1 MRRPKFQTRQD
12 DLPTNLASQVDSL
25 QRGLEVLRCFRATD
39 TALELTEVAKR
50 MGLSKLTTLRL
61 LETLEQHGFVLRLKG
76 TDKFVLHVACLI
88 VGQAVLG
95 SSVIVKAARPVLKPF
110 VDRWGGQA
118 LVCVQERQEML
129 VLSLAAAHG
138 AASAGLGVG
147 MRIPLINTAMGH
159 AWLWSQ
165 PSQIQTTWIDRMRS
179 ESTGQAAML
188 ASLYRSFQ
196 SLEEK
201 RVCQTLSPERPD
213 VTYMASPVNLP
224 DGAIAVVGCIH
235 AHSVGETDS
244 EPEQLRNCAA
254 ALPQLAFQL
263 QDEAGRVRTPRAA
276 APQKQIINK
285 PASA

>member
-12 DLPTNLASQVDSL
+12 DLPANLTSQIDSL
-25 QRGLEVLRCFRATD
+25 QRGLEVLRCFRSTD
-39 TALELTEVAKR
+39 TALELAEVANR

-95 SSVIVKAARPVLKPF
+95 SSVIVKAGSPLLKPF

-118 LVCVQERQEML
+118 MVCVQERLEML
-129 VLSLAAAHG
+129 VLSQATAHG
-138 AASAGLGVG
+138 VTSSGLGVG

-179 ESTGQAAML
+179 DHKGQGAML
-188 ASLYRSFQ
+188 SNLYRSFQ

-201 RVCQTLSPERPD
+201 RVCQTFSPERPD
-213 VTYMASPVNLP
+213 LIYMASPVNLP
-224 DGAIAVVGCIH
+224 NGVIAVVGCV
-235 AHSVGETDS
+235 HSQSVNYIEKES
-244 EPEQLRNCAA
+244 EQLRNCAI
-254 ALPQLAFQL
+254 ALTQLAFQL
-263 QDEAGRVRTPRAA
+263 QDEASRVRIPNAA
-276 APQKQIINK
+276 APHKQLSHK
-285 PASA
+285 PK